1 MPKKKVHKRTI
12 AEVPNTC
19 STKTTR
25 QRKQM
30 KENENECDRNE
41 KTRERERERER
52 KKSTIEQKDK
62 QITHACKKRKFE
74 DFSFETKGKLLFEKK
89 KENESKEK

>member
-1 MPKKKVHKRTI
+1 MHNKKVHKRKI

-41 KTRERERERER
+41 KTREREK

-74 DFSFETKGKLLFEKK
+74 DFSSETKGKLLFEKK
-89 KENESKEK
+89 